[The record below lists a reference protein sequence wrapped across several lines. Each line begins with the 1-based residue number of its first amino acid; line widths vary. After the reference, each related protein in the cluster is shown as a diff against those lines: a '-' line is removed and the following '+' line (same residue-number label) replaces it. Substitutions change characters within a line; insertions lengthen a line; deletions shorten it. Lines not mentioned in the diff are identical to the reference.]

1 MSQYN
6 QEEEVIEEIAGGEFE
21 RQAVPQSRLQ
31 SWKAFLGMYAGEH
44 AAGTEFVIGPLF
56 LTTGVS
62 AFDLIVGLLIGNLM
76 AVLSWRFL
84 TAEIGT
90 KFRYTLYFHLEKIC
104 GTRLVTAY
112 NLANGVLFCF
122 LAGAMITV
130 SATAVG
136 IPFDMEMP
144 KLTDTMPNSG
154 TWVIIVIAIG
164 AVISLIAAK
173 GYNTVAKAANW
184 MSPIIVLAFIACGVV
199 ALIQLDV
206 NSFSDFWAIWGEGG
220 EPFPGQIKYTFWHVV
235 LWSWFANAAMHIGMS
250 DLSVF
255 RFAKK
260 PSAGWMT
267 AGGIYIGHY
276 VAWIAACLLYAV
288 YLQSP
293 EAQAM
298 LAGGEAPSVAP
309 GPLAYNAIGVF
320 GILAVILAGWTTANP
335 TIYRAGLAFQAIMPK
350 VSTFWVTILAGTVA
364 TIAGLFPAFAMKLLG
379 FVALYGFILAPVG
392 AIIVFEYF
400 FGKQAG
406 IQSFYAEKTGIK
418 FNWAVFG
425 AWALS
430 FGVFYFISI
439 QYDVFLSF
447 LTLPAWISCGVLF
460 LIFSKFYQKKI
471 SNSVA

>member
-6 QEEEVIEEIAGGEFE
+6 QEEEAIEAIAGGEFE
-21 RQAVPQSRLQ
+21 RERVPQSKLQ

-144 KLTDTMPNSG
+144 KLTDTTPNSL
-154 TWVIIVIAIG
+154 TWVVIVIAIG
-164 AVISLIAAK
+164 AVISIIAAK

-184 MSPIIVLAFIACGVV
+184 MSPVIVLAFIACGVV
-199 ALIQLDV
+199 ALSQLEV
-206 NSFSDFWAIWGEGG
+206 RSFTDFWNIWGEGS

-260 PSAGWMT
+260 ASSGWTT
-267 AGGIYIGHY
+267 AAGIYIGHY
-276 VAWIAACLLYAV
+276 VAWIAAALLYAV
-288 YLQSP
+288 YLKSP

-298 LAGGEAPSVAP
+298 LSGGEAPSVAP
-309 GPLAYNAIGVF
+309 GPLAYNAIGIF
-320 GILAVILAGWTTANP
+320 GIIAVILAGWTTANP
-335 TIYRAGLAFQAIMPK
+335 TIYRAGLAFQAITPK
-350 VSTFWVTILAGTVA
+350 LSTFWVTIIAGTVA

-379 FVALYGFILAPVG
+379 FVALYGFILAPIG

-406 IQSFYAEKTGIK
+406 IQSFYAEKSGIK
-418 FNWAVFG
+418 FNWAVFA

-430 FGVFYFISI
+430 FGVFYFISLE
-439 QYDVFLSF
+439 YDVFLSF
-447 LTLPAWISCGVLF
+447 LTLPAWISCGILF
-460 LIFSKFYQKKI
+460 LIFSRLFRRGKVLK
-471 SNSVA
+471 

>member
-6 QEEEVIEEIAGGEFE
+6 QEEETIGEIAGGEFE
-21 RQAVPQSRLQ
+21 RQAVPQSRLK

-62 AFDLIVGLLIGNLM
+62 AFDLIIGLLIGNLM

-144 KLTDTMPNSG
+144 KLTDTTPNSL
-154 TWVIIVIAIG
+154 TWIIIVISIG
-164 AVISLIAAK
+164 AVISIIAAK
-173 GYNTVAKAANW
+173 GYSTVAKAANW
-184 MSPIIVLAFIACGVV
+184 MSPIIVLAFILCGVV

-206 NSFSDFWAIWGEGG
+206 NSFSDFWNIWGAGS
-220 EPFPGQIKYTFWHVV
+220 EPFPGQIKYTFWHIV

-260 PSAGWMT
+260 ASSGWTT

-276 VAWIAACLLYAV
+276 IAWIAAALIYAV
-288 YLQSP
+288 YLKSP

-320 GILAVILAGWTTANP
+320 GIIAVILAGWTTANP
-335 TIYRAGLAFQAIMPK
+335 TIYRAGLAFQAIIPK
-350 VSTFWVTILAGTVA
+350 LSTFWVTIIAGTVA

-379 FVALYGFILAPVG
+379 FVALYGFILAPIG

-400 FGKQAG
+400 FGKKVG

-430 FGVFYFISI
+430 FGIFYFISI
-439 QYDVFLSF
+439 QFDVFLSF
-447 LTLPAWISCGVLF
+447 LTLPAWISCGALYLV
-460 LIFSKFYQKKI
+460 FSRFYQKK
-471 SNSVA
+471 